1 MPVSFWEAILY
12 RLYTYLVYYIGYYK
26 GHIVSDFKKVTGNFS
41 VPDLN
46 AICIDRCVTDALEC
60 IADCGNDFDCIGDCL
75 RDQAQCI
82 QGK

>member
-1 MPVSFWEAILY
+1 MSFWALY
-12 RLYTYLVYYIGYYK
+12 YLGYYIGYYK
-26 GHIVSDFKKVTGNFS
+26 GYIEGDFKKVTGNFS

-60 IADCGNDFDCIGDCL
+60 ITGCGNDLDCIGDCL